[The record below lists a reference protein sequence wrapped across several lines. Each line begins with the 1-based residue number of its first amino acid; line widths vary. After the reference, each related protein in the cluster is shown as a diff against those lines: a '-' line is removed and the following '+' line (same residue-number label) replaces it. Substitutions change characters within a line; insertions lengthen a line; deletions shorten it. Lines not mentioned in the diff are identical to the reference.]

1 MAGTSTANLTPVL
14 HLVTCGSV
22 DDGKSTLIG
31 RLLAETDSVPIDTLE
46 YARRTRRGGSTI
58 AVGEIDYS
66 LLTDGLEAEREQG
79 ITIDVAYRHMNLP
92 NGRRVLVAD
101 SPGHEQYTRNMAVA
115 ASNGDVAVL
124 MVDAARGVRA
134 QTHRHLTICAL
145 MGVKTVIVAVNKMDL
160 VGYEH
165 ATFEEIVGIVRTTA
179 ARLDVPQVIAIP
191 VSAFVGDNIT
201 APSTQMPWYQG
212 PTLLQALETWEPVE
226 LLGEQPFRFP
236 VQFIVRAEGN
246 FRGYAGTVVSG
257 RVSRGDSVVIA
268 DSGRSAIID
277 RIVTYDL
284 HVDGHIADLE
294 SAETGQAVTI
304 TLDHEVDVTRG
315 DVIAGGAG
323 EALQPADRF
332 AVDMVWLGEEPLA
345 HGRSYLLVSGSR
357 SVPATVTNVRHRLD
371 VVEGHEH
378 AARILEMNDIGR
390 VEVATDKPV
399 PMDAYNAVRDTGGFL
414 LVDRVTADTVAA
426 GMVRHAM
433 RRSTNVVR
441 HDYAV
446 DVEARRLLMGHD
458 AKVVWLTGLSGAG
471 KSTIA
476 DAAVRKL
483 HALGVHTYVLDGDN
497 VRHGLNKDLGF
508 TPEDRAEN
516 VRRVAE
522 VSKLMCEAGIV
533 VFVALVSP
541 FAGDRRA
548 ARELFA
554 PGAVPRGLR
563 RHPAR
568 RRRRPRH
575 EGPVRQGRRRQPPE
589 PHRRRAGVRGAGV
602 ARAGAARHRRPRCVG
617 RCPRPRRAGR
627 VDVSGPNTTFDPKR
641 VASLDA
647 DGRRGHGGRRARGD
661 RGRDRPG
668 RAQGGAPRACG

>member
-1 MAGTSTANLTPVL
+1 MASSLTPVI

-31 RLLAETDSVPIDTLE
+31 RLLAETDSVPLDTLE
-46 YARRTRRGGSTI
+46 YAKRTRRGGSTI
-58 AVGEIDYS
+58 PVGEIDYS

-124 MVDAARGVRA
+124 MVDAARGVRP

-145 MGVKTVIVAVNKMDL
+145 MGVKTVFVAVNKMDL
-160 VGYEH
+160 VGYDH
-165 ATFEEIVGIVRTTA
+165 ATFEQIVGEVRVTA
-179 ARLDVPQVIAIP
+179 ARLDVPDVQAIP

-201 APSTQMPWYQG
+201 TATERMPWYTG
-212 PTLLQALETWEPVE
+212 PTLLGALEVWEPVVRE
-226 LLGEQPFRFP
+226 GEQPFRLP

-257 RVSRGDSVVIA
+257 RVSTGDSVVVA
-268 DSGRSAIID
+268 DSGRPAVID

-284 HVDGHIADLE
+284 HTEGHIADLE
-294 SAETGQAVTI
+294 SAEAGQAVTL

-345 HGRSYLLVSGSR
+345 HGRSYLLISGSR
-357 SVPATVTNVRHRLD
+357 SVPATVTNVRYRLD
-371 VVEGHEH
+371 VVSGHQH
-378 AARILEMNDIGR
+378 AARLLDMNDIGR
-390 VEVATDKPV
+390 VEIATDKPV
-399 PMDAYNAVRDTGGFL
+399 PMDPYSVSRDTGGFL

-426 GMVRHAM
+426 GMVRHVM
-433 RRSTNVVR
+433 RRAFNVVPHTYDVD
-441 HDYAV
+441 HD
-446 DVEARRLLMGHD
+446 ARVRLMGHGG
-458 AKVVWLTGLSGAG
+458 KVVWLTGLPGSG

-476 DAAVRKL
+476 DAAVRRL

-497 VRHGLNKDLGF
+497 VRTGLNKDLGF
-508 TPEDRAEN
+508 TSEDRAEN

-522 VSKLMCEAGIV
+522 VGKLMRDAGLV

-541 FAGDRRA
+541 YRADRESA
-548 ARELFA
+548 AALFEA
-554 PGAVPRGLR
+554 DEFLEVYIDT
-563 RHPAR
+563 
-568 RRRRPRH
+568 
-575 EGPVRQGRRRQPPE
+575 PVEVCAER
-589 PHRRRAGVRGAGV
+589 
-602 ARAGAARHRRPRCVG
+602 
-617 RCPRPRRAGR
+617 
-627 VDVSGPNTTFDPKR
+627 DPKGLYAKAAAGNLPNMTGMGQAYEVPENPGLVLR
-641 VASLDA
+641 GTGDLDA
-647 DGRRGHGGRRARGD
+647 SVETLIRTILGE
-661 RGRDRPG
+661 
-668 RAQGGAPRACG
+668 

>member
-1 MAGTSTANLTPVL
+1 VAGAHTPVL

-31 RLLAETDSVPIDTLE
+31 RLLAETNSVPIDTLE

-58 AVGEIDYS
+58 PVGEIDYS

-124 MVDAARGVRA
+124 MVDAARGVRP

-160 VGYEH
+160 VGFEH
-165 ATFEEIVGIVRTTA
+165 ATFEEVTGIVRTTA
-179 ARLDVPQVIAIP
+179 ARLDVPEVISIP
-191 VSAFVGDNIT
+191 VSAVTGDNIT
-201 APSTQMPWYQG
+201 VRTESMPWYQG
-212 PTLLQALETWEPVE
+212 PTLLEALEVWEPLEARAGAEVADA
-226 LLGEQPFRFP
+226 PFRFP

-257 RVSRGDSVVIA
+257 SVARGDRVVIA
-268 DSGRSAIID
+268 DSGRTAAID

-284 HVDGHIADLE
+284 HVDGHISDLE
-294 SAETGQAVTI
+294 RAETGQAVTL

-315 DVIAGGAG
+315 DVIAGADDH
-323 EALQPADRF
+323 QPTPADRF
-332 AVDMVWLGEEPLA
+332 AADMVWLGEEPLA

-371 VVEGHEH
+371 VVAGHEH

-399 PMDAYNAVRDTGGFL
+399 PMDPYTLVRDTGGFL

-446 DVEARRLLMGHD
+446 DVEARRLLMGHE

-483 HALGVHTYVLDGDN
+483 HALGVHTFVLDGDN

-522 VSKLMCEAGIV
+522 VSKLMVEAGLV

-541 FAGDRRA
+541 FIGDRRA
-548 ARELFA
+548 ARELFG
-554 PGAVPRGLR
+554 PGQFIEVYVDTPLDVVSERDTKGLY
-563 RHPAR
+563 AKAA
-568 RRRRPRH
+568 
-575 EGPVRQGRRRQPPE
+575 QGSLPNLTGVGQEYEPPE
-589 PHRRRAGVRGAGV
+589 SPELVLRGVG
-602 ARAGAARHRRPRCVG
+602 
-617 RCPRPRRAGR
+617 
-627 VDVSGPNTTFDPKR
+627 D
-641 VASLDA
+641 LDA
-647 DGRRGHGGRRARGD
+647 SVDALVRTILGE
-661 RGRDRPG
+661 
-668 RAQGGAPRACG
+668 

>member
-1 MAGTSTANLTPVL
+1 MASNSALTPVL
-14 HLVTCGSV
+14 HLVTSGSV

-31 RLLAETDSVPIDTLE
+31 RLLADTNSVPIDTLE

-58 AVGEIDYS
+58 PVGEIDYS

-92 NGRRVLVAD
+92 NGRRVLIAD

-115 ASNGDVAVL
+115 ASNGDVSIL
-124 MVDAARGVRA
+124 MVDAARGVRP
-134 QTHRHLTICAL
+134 QTHRHLTISAL

-165 ATFEEIVGIVRTTA
+165 ATFEEIVGTVRTTA
-179 ARLDVPQVIAIP
+179 ARLDVPEVLAVP

-201 APSTQMPWYQG
+201 TRSANMPWYSG
-212 PTLLQALETWEPVE
+212 PTLLEALEAWEPTVNE
-226 LLGEQPFRFP
+226 ERAPFRFP

-257 RVSRGDSVVIA
+257 SVSRGDEVLIA
-268 DSGRSAIID
+268 DSGRTAKVD

-294 SAETGQAVTI
+294 TADDGAAVTI

-315 DVIAGGAG
+315 DVIAETGADS
-323 EALQPADRF
+323 LQPSDRF

-371 VVEGHEH
+371 VVTGHEH
-378 AARILEMNDIGR
+378 AARLLSMNDIGR
-390 VEVATDKPV
+390 VEIATDKPI
-399 PMDAYNAVRDTGGFL
+399 PMDPYALCRDTGGFL

-441 HDYAV
+441 HDYVV
-446 DVEARRLLMGHD
+446 DEAARRLLMGHD

-476 DAAVRKL
+476 DAAVKRL

-522 VSKLMCEAGIV
+522 VSRLMADAGLV

-541 FAGDRRA
+541 FVADRRA
-548 ARELFA
+548 ARDLFA
-554 PGAVPRGLR
+554 PDQFLEVYVDTPLDVVTERDTKGLYAKAASGDLPNLTGVGQDYEPPTSPELILRGT
-563 RHPAR
+563 
-568 RRRRPRH
+568 
-575 EGPVRQGRRRQPPE
+575 G
-589 PHRRRAGVRGAGV
+589 
-602 ARAGAARHRRPRCVG
+602 
-617 RCPRPRRAGR
+617 
-627 VDVSGPNTTFDPKR
+627 D
-641 VASLDA
+641 LDA
-647 DGRRGHGGRRARGD
+647 SVDELVRAILGE
-661 RGRDRPG
+661 
-668 RAQGGAPRACG
+668 

>member
-1 MAGTSTANLTPVL
+1 MADTLSGSNLTPVL

-31 RLLAETDSVPIDTLE
+31 RLLAETNSVPIDTLE

-58 AVGEIDYS
+58 PVGDIDYS

-165 ATFEEIVGIVRTTA
+165 ATYEEITGVVRTTA
-179 ARLDVPQVIAIP
+179 ARLDVPEVITIP
-191 VSAFVGDNIT
+191 VSAVTGDNIT
-201 APSTQMPWYQG
+201 IASTVMPWYTG
-212 PTLLQALETWEPVE
+212 PTLLQALEQWEP
-226 LLGEQPFRFP
+226 LHSRAGAEQFEHPFRFP

-257 RVSRGDSVVIA
+257 SIAKGDKVVIA
-268 DSGRSAIID
+268 DSGRTAHID

-284 HVDGHIADLE
+284 HVDGHIADLDR
-294 SAETGQAVTI
+294 AENGQAVTI

-315 DVIAGGAG
+315 DVIAGATGTQL
-323 EALQPADRF
+323 EPADRF

-357 SVPATVTNVRHRLD
+357 SVPATVTNVRHKLD
-371 VVEGHEH
+371 VVGGHEE
-378 AARILEMNDIGR
+378 AARVLEMNDIGR

-399 PMDAYNAVRDTGGFL
+399 PMDPYGLVRDTGGFL

-426 GMVRHAM
+426 GMVRHTM

-441 HDYAV
+441 HDYEV
-446 DVEARRLLMGHD
+446 DDDARRLLMGHD
-458 AKVVWLTGLSGAG
+458 AKVIWLTGLSGAG

-522 VSKLMCEAGIV
+522 VSKLMREAGLV

-541 FAGDRRA
+541 FRGDRRT
-548 ARELFA
+548 ARELFEPGQFLEVYVDTPLDVVSERDTKGLYAKAASGALPNLTGVGQEYEA
-554 PGAVPRGLR
+554 P
-563 RHPAR
+563 
-568 RRRRPRH
+568 
-575 EGPVRQGRRRQPPE
+575 ESPE
-589 PHRRRAGVRGAGV
+589 LILHGTGDL
-602 ARAGAARHRRPRCVG
+602 
-617 RCPRPRRAGR
+617 
-627 VDVSGPNTTFDPKR
+627 DVSVDMLIHEILGE
-641 VASLDA
+641 
-647 DGRRGHGGRRARGD
+647 
-661 RGRDRPG
+661 
-668 RAQGGAPRACG
+668 

>member
-1 MAGTSTANLTPVL
+1 MAGTLTPVL

-31 RLLAETDSVPIDTLE
+31 RLLAETNSVPIDTLE

-58 AVGEIDYS
+58 PVGDIDYS

-115 ASNGDVAVL
+115 ASNGDVAIL
-124 MVDAARGVRA
+124 MVDAARGVRP
-134 QTHRHLTICAL
+134 QTHRHLTISAL
-145 MGVKTVIVAVNKMDL
+145 MGVKTIIVAVNKMDL
-160 VGYEH
+160 VGFEH
-165 ATFEEIVGIVRTTA
+165 ATFEEIIGIVRTTA
-179 ARLDVPQVIAIP
+179 ARLDVPEVIAIP
-191 VSAFVGDNIT
+191 VSAVTGDNIT
-201 APSTQMPWYQG
+201 MRSGNMPWFQG
-212 PTLLQALETWEPVE
+212 PTLLEALEQWEPLDGRPGAEVADA
-226 LLGEQPFRFP
+226 PFRFP

-257 RVSRGDSVVIA
+257 SVATGDKVLIA
-268 DSGRSAIID
+268 DSGRTAHVE

-284 HVDGHIADLE
+284 HVDGHIADLDR
-294 SAETGQAVTI
+294 AEAGEAVTI

-315 DVIAGGAG
+315 DVIAAATGD
-323 EALQPADRF
+323 LVQPADRF
-332 AVDMVWLGEEPLA
+332 AADMVWIGEEPLA
-345 HGRSYLLVSGSR
+345 HGRSYLLVCGPR

-371 VVEGHEH
+371 VVAGHEH
-378 AARILEMNDIGR
+378 AARVLEMNDIGR
-390 VEVATDKPV
+390 VEVATDKPI
-399 PMDAYNAVRDTGGFL
+399 PMDPYTVVRDTGGFL

-433 RRSTNVVR
+433 RRSANVVR

-446 DVEARRLLMGHD
+446 DVDARRLLMGHD

-476 DAAVRKL
+476 DAAVRRL
-483 HALGVHTYVLDGDN
+483 HSLGVHTFVLDGDN

-522 VSKLMCEAGIV
+522 VSKLMADAGIV

-541 FAGDRRA
+541 FIADRRA
-548 ARELFA
+548 ARDL
-554 PGAVPRGLR
+554 
-563 RHPAR
+563 
-568 RRRRPRH
+568 
-575 EGPVRQGRRRQPPE
+575 
-589 PHRRRAGVRGAGV
+589 
-602 ARAGAARHRRPRCVG
+602 
-617 RCPRPRRAGR
+617 
-627 VDVSGPNTTFDPKR
+627 FDPGQFLEVYVDTPLEVVSERDTKGLYAKAAQGSLPNLTGVGQEYEAPLTPDLVLR
-641 VASLDA
+641 GVGDLDA
-647 DGRRGHGGRRARGD
+647 SVEVLVRAIVGE
-661 RGRDRPG
+661 
-668 RAQGGAPRACG
+668 

>member
-1 MAGTSTANLTPVL
+1 MSTTTTASSALEAARLTPVL

-31 RLLAETDSVPIDTLE
+31 RLLAETGSVPIDTLE

-58 AVGEIDYS
+58 PVGEIDYS

-115 ASNGDVAVL
+115 ASNGDVAIL

-145 MGVKTVIVAVNKMDL
+145 MGVQTIIVAVNKMDL

-165 ATFEEIVGIVRTTA
+165 ATYEEISGAVRTAA
-179 ARLDVPQVIAIP
+179 ARLDVAEIITIP
-191 VSAFVGDNIT
+191 VSAFTGDNIT
-201 APSTQMPWYQG
+201 VASENMRWYHG
-212 PTLLQALETWEPVE
+212 PTLLTALEQWEPVATDTSE
-226 LLGEQPFRFP
+226 IESFRLP

-257 RVSRGDSVVIA
+257 EIAVGDDVVIA
-268 DSGRSAIID
+268 DSGRPAKVE

-284 HVDGHIADLE
+284 HVAGHIKDLDR
-294 SAETGQAVTI
+294 AVLGQAVTI
-304 TLDHEVDVTRG
+304 TLDREVDVTRG
-315 DVIAGGAG
+315 DVIAGAATAIP
-323 EALQPADRF
+323 ESADRF
-332 AVDMVWLGEEPLA
+332 AVDMVWIGEEPLA
-345 HGRSYLLVSGSR
+345 HGRSYLLISGSR

-371 VVEGHEH
+371 VVTGHH
-378 AARILEMNDIGR
+378 DAARILEMNDIGR

-399 PMDAYNAVRDTGGFL
+399 PLDAYSLCRDTGGFL

-426 GMVRHAM
+426 GMVQHSM
-433 RRSTNVVR
+433 RRSANVKY

-446 DVEARRLLMGHD
+446 DQDARRLLMGHD

-483 HALGVHTYVLDGDN
+483 HAMGVHTYVLDGDN

-522 VSKLMCEAGIV
+522 VAKLMRDAGLV

-541 FAGDRRA
+541 FASDRRA
-548 ARELFA
+548 AKELFQ
-554 PGAVPRGLR
+554 PGEFLEVYVDTPLAVAQER
-563 RHPAR
+563 
-568 RRRRPRH
+568 
-575 EGPVRQGRRRQPPE
+575 
-589 PHRRRAGVRGAGV
+589 
-602 ARAGAARHRRPRCVG
+602 
-617 RCPRPRRAGR
+617 
-627 VDVSGPNTTFDPKR
+627 DPKGLYAKAASGNLPNMTGVGQDYEVPKAADLVLDGSGALETSVDR
-641 VASLDA
+641 LVAAVL
-647 DGRRGHGGRRARGD
+647 GE
-661 RGRDRPG
+661 
-668 RAQGGAPRACG
+668 

>member
-1 MAGTSTANLTPVL
+1 MASNSSLTPVL

-31 RLLAETDSVPIDTLE
+31 RLLSETNSVPIDTLE
-46 YARRTRRGGSTI
+46 YAKRTRRGGSTI
-58 AVGEIDYS
+58 PVGEIDYS

-115 ASNGDVAVL
+115 ASNGDVSIL
-124 MVDAARGVRA
+124 MVDAARGVRP
-134 QTHRHLTICAL
+134 QTHRHLTISAL

-165 ATFEEIVGIVRTTA
+165 ATFEEIVGTVRVTA
-179 ARLDVPQVIAIP
+179 ARLNVPEVIAVP

-201 APSTQMPWYQG
+201 EPSTNMPWYTG
-212 PTLLQALETWEPVE
+212 PTLLKALEDWEPIE
-226 LLGEQPFRFP
+226 SGQDEPFRFP

-257 RVSRGDSVVIA
+257 QVSPGDDVIIA
-268 DSGRSAIID
+268 DSGRTAKVD

-284 HVDGHIADLE
+284 HVDGHIAELDV
-294 SAETGQAVTI
+294 AEEGAAVTI

-315 DVIAGGAG
+315 DVISAGAGAG
-323 EALQPADRF
+323 EGELLQPSDRF
-332 AVDMVWLGEEPLA
+332 AADMVWLGEEPLA

-371 VVEGHEH
+371 VVTGHEH
-378 AARILEMNDIGR
+378 AARLLSMNDIGR
-390 VEVATDKPV
+390 VEVATDKPI
-399 PMDAYNAVRDTGGFL
+399 PMDPYSLCRDTGGFL

-441 HDYAV
+441 HDYVV
-446 DVEARRLLMGHD
+446 DEDARRLLMGHD

-508 TPEDRAEN
+508 TAEDRAEN

-522 VSKLMCEAGIV
+522 VSKLMVDAGLV

-541 FAGDRRA
+541 FIGDRRA
-548 ARELFA
+548 AREIFGPDQFIEVYVDTPLDVVSERDTKGLYAKAAAGNLPNLTGVGQEYEA
-554 PGAVPRGLR
+554 PEAPELILHGVGDLEASVDEL
-563 RHPAR
+563 
-568 RRRRPRH
+568 
-575 EGPVRQGRRRQPPE
+575 VRVVLGE
-589 PHRRRAGVRGAGV
+589 
-602 ARAGAARHRRPRCVG
+602 
-617 RCPRPRRAGR
+617 
-627 VDVSGPNTTFDPKR
+627 
-641 VASLDA
+641 
-647 DGRRGHGGRRARGD
+647 
-661 RGRDRPG
+661 
-668 RAQGGAPRACG
+668 

>member
-1 MAGTSTANLTPVL
+1 MASTSALNPVL

-31 RLLAETDSVPIDTLE
+31 RLLAETNSVPIDTLE

-58 AVGEIDYS
+58 PVGEIDYS

-115 ASNGDVAVL
+115 ASNGDVSIL

-134 QTHRHLTICAL
+134 QTHRHLTISAL

-165 ATFEEIVGIVRTTA
+165 ATFEEIVGTVRVTA
-179 ARLDVPQVIAIP
+179 ARLDVPEVIAIP

-201 APSTQMPWYQG
+201 EPSTNMPWYSG
-212 PTLLQALETWEPVE
+212 PTLLKALEDWQPHVTDADE
-226 LLGEQPFRFP
+226 PFRFP

-257 RVSRGDSVVIA
+257 EVARGDEVVIA
-268 DSGRSAIID
+268 DSGRTAKVD

-294 SAETGQAVTI
+294 KAETGAAVTI

-315 DVIAGGAG
+315 DVIAAAASHP
-323 EALQPADRF
+323 EPSDRF
-332 AVDMVWLGEEPLA
+332 SVDMVWLGEEPLA

-371 VVEGHEH
+371 VVTGHEH
-378 AARILEMNDIGR
+378 AARLLSMNDIGR

-399 PMDAYNAVRDTGGFL
+399 PMDPYALCRDTGGFL

-441 HDYAV
+441 HDYVV
-446 DVEARRLLMGHD
+446 DEQARRLLMGHD

-522 VSKLMCEAGIV
+522 VSRLMVDAGLV

-541 FAGDRRA
+541 FIGDRRA
-548 ARELFA
+548 ARDLFQ
-554 PGAVPRGLR
+554 PGQFIEVYVDTPLDVVSERDTKGLY
-563 RHPAR
+563 AK
-568 RRRRPRH
+568 
-575 EGPVRQGRRRQPPE
+575 
-589 PHRRRAGVRGAGV
+589 A
-602 ARAGAARHRRPRCVG
+602 
-617 RCPRPRRAGR
+617 
-627 VDVSGPNTTFDPKR
+627 
-641 VASLDA
+641 
-647 DGRRGHGGRRARGD
+647 
-661 RGRDRPG
+661 
-668 RAQGGAPRACG
+668 AQGSLPNLTGVGQEYEPPVSPELVLHGVGDLEASVDELVRVILGE

>member
-1 MAGTSTANLTPVL
+1 VAGNRVLTPVL
-14 HLVTCGSV
+14 HLVTSGSV

-31 RLLAETDSVPIDTLE
+31 RLLADTNSVPIDTLE

-58 AVGEIDYS
+58 PAGEIDYS

-92 NGRRVLVAD
+92 NGRRVLIAD

-115 ASNGDVAVL
+115 ASNGDVSIL
-124 MVDAARGVRA
+124 MVDAARGVRP
-134 QTHRHLTICAL
+134 QTHRHLTISAL

-179 ARLDVPQVIAIP
+179 ARLDVPEVIAIP

-201 APSTQMPWYQG
+201 TPSPNMPWYHG
-212 PTLLQALETWEPVE
+212 PTLLKALEDWKPVE
-226 LLGEQPFRFP
+226 ADDEEHFRFP

-257 RVSRGDSVVIA
+257 EVNRGDEVVIA
-268 DSGRSAIID
+268 DSGRTARIE

-294 SAETGQAVTI
+294 RAVNGQAVTI

-315 DVIAGGAG
+315 DVIAGAAG
-323 EALQPADRF
+323 EQVQPSDRF

-371 VVEGHEH
+371 VVAGHEH

-390 VEVATDKPV
+390 VEVATDKPI
-399 PMDAYNAVRDTGGFL
+399 PMDPYSLVRDTGGFL

-441 HDYAV
+441 HDYVV
-446 DVEARRLLMGHD
+446 DEEARRLLMGHD

-476 DAAVRKL
+476 DAAVRRL

-522 VSKLMCEAGIV
+522 VSRLMVDAGLV

-541 FAGDRRA
+541 FATDRRA
-548 ARELFA
+548 ARDLFS
-554 PGAVPRGLR
+554 PGQFIEVYVDTPLDVVSERDTKGLY
-563 RHPAR
+563 AK
-568 RRRRPRH
+568 
-575 EGPVRQGRRRQPPE
+575 
-589 PHRRRAGVRGAGV
+589 A
-602 ARAGAARHRRPRCVG
+602 
-617 RCPRPRRAGR
+617 
-627 VDVSGPNTTFDPKR
+627 
-641 VASLDA
+641 
-647 DGRRGHGGRRARGD
+647 
-661 RGRDRPG
+661 
-668 RAQGGAPRACG
+668 AQGSLPNLTGVGQEYEPPSSPELVLRGTGDLEASVDELVRVILGE